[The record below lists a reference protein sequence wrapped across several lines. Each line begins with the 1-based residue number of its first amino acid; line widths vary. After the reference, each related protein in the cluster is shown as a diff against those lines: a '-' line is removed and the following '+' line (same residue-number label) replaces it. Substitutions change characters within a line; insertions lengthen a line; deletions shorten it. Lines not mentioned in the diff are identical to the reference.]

1 MFRFIAGIFIMLHG
15 LVHLLYSGHSR
26 RLFELQPGMT
36 WPENSWAFSNVS
48 GNDTTRLIAGISCLL
63 AAIGFVTC
71 GIIMLIGQTWW
82 QSMVIGT
89 SAFSAIVFMLFW
101 NGKMQNLDNQ
111 GGIGLIINIAM
122 IITSIILK

>member
-1 MFRFIAGIFIMLHG
+1 
-15 LVHLLYSGHSR
+15 
-26 RLFELQPGMT
+26 MT

>member
-1 MFRFIAGIFIMLHG
+1 MFRFIAGIFIILHG

-26 RLFELQPGMT
+26 RIFELQPGMT
-36 WPENSWAFSNVS
+36 WPEGSWSFSNVS

-71 GIIMLIGQTWW
+71 GIIILIGQAWW
-82 QSMVIGT
+82 QSIVTGT

-122 IITSIILK
+122 IITSIILQ